1 MNVRISGHSMMP
13 LINHG
18 DWILVS
24 LDINPDNLKI
34 NEIILLEDPINKE
47 LLIKRIESIETKNEK
62 KFYVIGDNINDSY
75 DSRTFGSIKKESI
88 IGKPILRYWPLN
100 KIKKL

>member
-1 MNVRISGHSMMP
+1 MNVRINGHSMMP
-13 LINHG
+13 LINHD
-18 DWILVS
+18 DWILVN

-34 NEIILLEDPINKE
+34 NEIILLEDPDNKE
-47 LLIKRIESIETKNEK
+47 LLIKRIQSIKAK
-62 KFYVIGDNINDSY
+62 KQKEFYVIGDNIDDSY
-75 DSRTFGSIKKESI
+75 DSRAFGYIKKESI